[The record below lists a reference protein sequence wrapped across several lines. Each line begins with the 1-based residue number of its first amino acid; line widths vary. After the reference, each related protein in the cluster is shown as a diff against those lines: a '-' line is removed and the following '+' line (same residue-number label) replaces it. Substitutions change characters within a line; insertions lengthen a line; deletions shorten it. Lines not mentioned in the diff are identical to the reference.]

1 MQTNKPVISL
11 EDVAFS
17 FEGKPVLDGIDLKV
31 FKGETLVVVGES
43 GCGKTTLLR
52 LCAGLIEPEKGV
64 VRVNGCD
71 LSRISGPQL
80 KALRLKIGFV
90 FQGAALTSN
99 LRIKD
104 NVSLPL
110 RYHSEL
116 KEDDIYK
123 TVKEKL
129 DWVGMAK
136 YEDMFPAE
144 LSEGLKKRAG
154 LARALAMDPS
164 IIFYDEPTSG
174 LDSANAMVIVSLIKR
189 LREELAVTSVVVT
202 HDERYAS
209 LLADRIE
216 TIKEGRLQQDAL
228 HSSF

>member
-1 MQTNKPVISL
+1 MQTNEPVISL
-11 EDVAFS
+11 EDVRLS
-17 FEGKPVLDGIDLKV
+17 FEGKTILDRVNLNI

-43 GCGKTTLLR
+43 GCGKSTLLR
-52 LCAGLIEPEKGV
+52 LCVGLIRPDRGAVKI
-64 VRVNGCD
+64 NGLD
-71 LSRISGPQL
+71 LNEIPSFKL
-80 KALRLKIGFV
+80 KALRLKIGFL
-90 FQGAALTSN
+90 FQRAALINN
-99 LRIKD
+99 LRVKD

-110 RYHSEL
+110 RYHGGL
-116 KEDDIYK
+116 KEDNIYK

-136 YEDMFPAE
+136 HEDLFPAE

-154 LARALAMDPS
+154 LARALAMNPS

-174 LDSANAMVIVSLIKR
+174 LDPANAEAIVELIKR
-189 LREELAVTSVVVT
+189 LKEELAVTSVVVT

-216 TIKEGRLQQDAL
+216 TIKEGRLL
-228 HSSF
+228 